1 MLRQNSRCD
10 EFEGY
15 TWRNNNTTTLTTSCL
30 TSSSEPPGNLNEEV
44 NLVFA
49 IREVKTLLQFCT
61 SSMQDPDMKIV
72 MSFQYGG
79 KPIVLE
85 SAGLYSAANNG
96 HAGS

>member
-1 MLRQNSRCD
+1 
-10 EFEGY
+10 
-15 TWRNNNTTTLTTSCL
+15 
-30 TSSSEPPGNLNEEV
+30 
-44 NLVFA
+44 
-49 IREVKTLLQFCT
+49 
-61 SSMQDPDMKIV
+61 MQDPDMKIV